1 MAIIVS
7 KGGHDARRIEPM
19 PIAQED
25 YLQQYIHENPEAIPV
40 TELKD
45 DAKLLILAREFPTN
59 SGPIDALGVDS
70 DGDVY
75 IVETKL
81 YKNPDK
87 RLVIAQMLDYG
98 AALWKGHHD
107 FSTFTA
113 QVEATGGSRLKTGL
127 TRTLADFFGLD
138 DQATDAVLENMRR
151 SLSEGR
157 FQFIVLMDQLEDR
170 LRTLI
175 SFVNANSNF
184 RVLGCELEF
193 YQHDGF
199 EILIPRLYG
208 AEVRSVVASSS
219 TKRSNLTME
228 AAHQIADANGVGPIF
243 RTAVSICQKV
253 FQRRGSTKT
262 AITFAGSLPSENQVG
277 TILSLFPEKSSV
289 SKGLAYAVYIH
300 RFAEFFGV
308 PEARLRELLPQF
320 DADPDDP
327 KWVQWPHEGFLASEA
342 EMNRVLNPTGK
353 KEES

>member
-1 MAIIVS
+1 
-7 KGGHDARRIEPM
+7 
-19 PIAQED
+19 
-25 YLQQYIHENPEAIPV
+25 
-40 TELKD
+40 
-45 DAKLLILAREFPTN
+45 
-59 SGPIDALGVDS
+59 
-70 DGDVY
+70 
-75 IVETKL
+75 
-81 YKNPDK
+81 
-87 RLVIAQMLDYG
+87 
-98 AALWKGHHD
+98 
-107 FSTFTA
+107 
-113 QVEATGGSRLKTGL
+113 
-127 TRTLADFFGLD
+127 
-138 DQATDAVLENMRR
+138 
-151 SLSEGR
+151 
-157 FQFIVLMDQLEDR
+157 
-170 LRTLI
+170 
-175 SFVNANSNF
+175 
-184 RVLGCELEF
+184 
-193 YQHDGF
+193 
-199 EILIPRLYG
+199 
-208 AEVRSVVASSS
+208 
-219 TKRSNLTME
+219 ME